1 MKKALPIILLI
12 FGGILACGIGLILGG
27 LLLAAAL
34 VLGTEVLR
42 TVILPAVILS
52 LVIGG
57 HVVGAVFLQRLY
69 QRRWRIGKAI
79 FWICAGL
86 PSVLIGSFSIILFSY
101 SRRMGIFPDLSA
113 GCSSFCVT
121 LHVRVFRRVLRGSGI
136 SPADN
141 SCCFSHQKSEIA
153 RKNLNLTE
161 FVI

>member
-42 TVILPAVILS
+42 TVILPAVILPAVILS

-86 PSVLIGSFSIILFSY
+86 PSVLIGSFSIILFFILKAHGHFSGSFGGLFELFASLYMFVY
-101 SRRMGIFPDLSA
+101 SGAF
-113 GCSSFCVT
+113 FV
-121 LHVRVFRRVLRGSGI
+121 VLGSVLLI
-136 SPADN
+136 IPVV
-141 SCCFSHQKSEIA
+141 SHIKN
-153 RKNLNLTE
+153 RKLPEKT
-161 FVI
+161 

>member
-42 TVILPAVILS
+42 TVILPAVILPAVILS

-69 QRRWRIGKAI
+69 QRRWQIGKAI
-79 FWICAGL
+79 FWLCAGL
-86 PSVLIGSFSIILFSY
+86 PSALIGMSSFAVVLILDKLNYFSGF
-101 SRRMGIFPDLSA
+101 FA
-113 GCSSFCVT
+113 G
-121 LHVRVFRRVLRGSGI
+121 LG
-136 SPADN
+136 
-141 SCCFSHQKSEIA
+141 
-153 RKNLNLTE
+153 E
-161 FVI
+161 FVLTLAILIYSGAFFVVLGIVLLIIHVVSHIKNRKLPEKT

>member
-12 FGGILACGIGLILGG
+12 FGGILACGIVLILGG

-86 PSVLIGSFSIILFSY
+86 PSVLIGAFSIILFFILKAHGHFSGFFGGFGELVTVFYMFLY
-101 SRRMGIFPDLSA
+101 SGAFFVVLGIVLLIIHAVSHVND
-113 GCSSFCVT
+113 GKSSEKT
-121 LHVRVFRRVLRGSGI
+121 
-136 SPADN
+136 
-141 SCCFSHQKSEIA
+141 
-153 RKNLNLTE
+153 
-161 FVI
+161 

>member
-42 TVILPAVILS
+42 TVILPAVILPAVILS

-57 HVVGAVFLQRLY
+57 HVVGAVFMQRLY

-86 PSVLIGSFSIILFSY
+86 PSVLIGSFSIILFFILKAHGHFSGSFGGLFELFASLYMFVY
-101 SRRMGIFPDLSA
+101 SGAFFVVLGSVLLII
-113 GCSSFCVT
+113 
-121 LHVRVFRRVLRGSGI
+121 HVV
-136 SPADN
+136 
-141 SCCFSHQKSEIA
+141 SHIKN
-153 RKNLNLTE
+153 RKLPEKT
-161 FVI
+161 

>member
-86 PSVLIGSFSIILFSY
+86 PSVLIGAFSIILFFILKAHGHFSGFFGGFGELVTVFYMFLY
-101 SRRMGIFPDLSA
+101 SGAFFVVLGIVLLIIHAVSHVND
-113 GCSSFCVT
+113 GKSSEKT
-121 LHVRVFRRVLRGSGI
+121 
-136 SPADN
+136 
-141 SCCFSHQKSEIA
+141 
-153 RKNLNLTE
+153 
-161 FVI
+161 

>member
-42 TVILPAVILS
+42 TVILPAVSLPAVILS

-86 PSVLIGSFSIILFSY
+86 PSVLIGSFSIILFFILKAHGHFSGSFGGLFELFASLYMFVY
-101 SRRMGIFPDLSA
+101 SGAFFVVLGSVLLII
-113 GCSSFCVT
+113 
-121 LHVRVFRRVLRGSGI
+121 HVV
-136 SPADN
+136 
-141 SCCFSHQKSEIA
+141 SHIKN
-153 RKNLNLTE
+153 RKLPEKT
-161 FVI
+161 

>member
-86 PSVLIGSFSIILFSY
+86 PSVLIGSLSFPISHNK
-101 SRRMGIFPDLSA
+101 MGI
-113 GCSSFCVT
+113 
-121 LHVRVFRRVLRGSGI
+121 
-136 SPADN
+136 
-141 SCCFSHQKSEIA
+141 CF
-153 RKNLNLTE
+153 
-161 FVI
+161 

>member
-79 FWICAGL
+79 FWIFAGL
-86 PSVLIGSFSIILFSY
+86 PSVLIGSFSIILFFILKAHGHFSGSFGGLFELFALLYMVVY
-101 SRRMGIFPDLSA
+101 SGAFFVVLGSVLLII
-113 GCSSFCVT
+113 
-121 LHVRVFRRVLRGSGI
+121 HVV
-136 SPADN
+136 
-141 SCCFSHQKSEIA
+141 SHIKN
-153 RKNLNLTE
+153 RKLPEKT
-161 FVI
+161 

>member
-42 TVILPAVILS
+42 TVVLPAVILPAVILS

-86 PSVLIGSFSIILFSY
+86 PSVLIGSFSIILFFILKAHGHFSGSFGGLFELFASLYMFVY
-101 SRRMGIFPDLSA
+101 SGAFFVVLGSVLLII
-113 GCSSFCVT
+113 
-121 LHVRVFRRVLRGSGI
+121 HVV
-136 SPADN
+136 
-141 SCCFSHQKSEIA
+141 SHIKN
-153 RKNLNLTE
+153 RKLPEKT
-161 FVI
+161 

>member
-42 TVILPAVILS
+42 TVILPAVILPAVILS

-86 PSVLIGSFSIILFSY
+86 PSVLIGSFSIILFFILKAHGHFSGSFGGLFELFASLYMFVY
-101 SRRMGIFPDLSA
+101 SGAFFVVLGSVLLII
-113 GCSSFCVT
+113 
-121 LHVRVFRRVLRGSGI
+121 HVV
-136 SPADN
+136 
-141 SCCFSHQKSEIA
+141 SHIKN
-153 RKNLNLTE
+153 RKLPEKT
-161 FVI
+161 

>member
-69 QRRWRIGKAI
+69 QRRWRIGKSI

-86 PSVLIGSFSIILFSY
+86 PSVLIGSFSIILFFILKAHGHFSGSFGGLFELFALLYMFVY
-101 SRRMGIFPDLSA
+101 SGAFFVVLGSVLLII
-113 GCSSFCVT
+113 
-121 LHVRVFRRVLRGSGI
+121 HVV
-136 SPADN
+136 
-141 SCCFSHQKSEIA
+141 SHIKN
-153 RKNLNLTE
+153 RKLPEKT
-161 FVI
+161 

>member
-1 MKKALPIILLI
+1 MKKALPVILLI
-12 FGGILACGIGLILGG
+12 LGGMLSCGIGLIISG

-86 PSVLIGSFSIILFSY
+86 PSVLIGSFSIILFFILKAHGHFSGSFGGLFELFASLYMFVY
-101 SRRMGIFPDLSA
+101 SGAFFVVLGSVLLII
-113 GCSSFCVT
+113 
-121 LHVRVFRRVLRGSGI
+121 HVV
-136 SPADN
+136 
-141 SCCFSHQKSEIA
+141 SHIKN
-153 RKNLNLTE
+153 RKLPEKT
-161 FVI
+161 

>member
-42 TVILPAVILS
+42 TVSLPAVILS

-86 PSVLIGSFSIILFSY
+86 PSVLIGSFSIILFFILKAHGHFSGSFGGLFELFALLYMFVY
-101 SRRMGIFPDLSA
+101 SGAFFVVLGSVLLII
-113 GCSSFCVT
+113 
-121 LHVRVFRRVLRGSGI
+121 HVV
-136 SPADN
+136 
-141 SCCFSHQKSEIA
+141 SHIKN
-153 RKNLNLTE
+153 RKLPEKT
-161 FVI
+161 

>member
-42 TVILPAVILS
+42 TVILPAVILPAVILS

-86 PSVLIGSFSIILFSY
+86 PSVLIGSFSIILLFILKAHGHFSGSFGGLFELFASLYMFVY
-101 SRRMGIFPDLSA
+101 SGAFFVVLGSVLLII
-113 GCSSFCVT
+113 
-121 LHVRVFRRVLRGSGI
+121 HVV
-136 SPADN
+136 
-141 SCCFSHQKSEIA
+141 SHIKN
-153 RKNLNLTE
+153 RKLPEKT
-161 FVI
+161 

>member
-69 QRRWRIGKAI
+69 QRRWQIGKAI
-79 FWICAGL
+79 FWLCAGL
-86 PSVLIGSFSIILFSY
+86 PSALIGMSSFAVVLILDKLNYFSGF
-101 SRRMGIFPDLSA
+101 FA
-113 GCSSFCVT
+113 G
-121 LHVRVFRRVLRGSGI
+121 LG
-136 SPADN
+136 
-141 SCCFSHQKSEIA
+141 
-153 RKNLNLTE
+153 E
-161 FVI
+161 FVLTLAILIYSGAFFVVLGIVLLIIHVVSHIKNRKLPEKT

>member
-42 TVILPAVILS
+42 TVILPAVILPAVILS

-57 HVVGAVFLQRLY
+57 HVTGAVFLQRLY
-69 QRRWRIGKAI
+69 QRRWQIGKAI

-86 PSVLIGSFSIILFSY
+86 PSVLIGSFSIILFFILKAHGHFSGSFGGLFELFASLYMFVY
-101 SRRMGIFPDLSA
+101 SGAFFVVLGSVLLII
-113 GCSSFCVT
+113 
-121 LHVRVFRRVLRGSGI
+121 HVV
-136 SPADN
+136 
-141 SCCFSHQKSEIA
+141 SHI
-153 RKNLNLTE
+153 KNWKLPEKT
-161 FVI
+161 

>member
-1 MKKALPIILLI
+1 MKKALPVILLI

-86 PSVLIGSFSIILFSY
+86 PSVLIGSFSIILFFILKAHGHFSGSFGGLFELFASLYMFVY
-101 SRRMGIFPDLSA
+101 SGAFFVVLGSVLLII
-113 GCSSFCVT
+113 
-121 LHVRVFRRVLRGSGI
+121 HVV
-136 SPADN
+136 
-141 SCCFSHQKSEIA
+141 SHIKN
-153 RKNLNLTE
+153 RKLPEKT
-161 FVI
+161 

>member
-42 TVILPAVILS
+42 TVILPAAILS

-86 PSVLIGSFSIILFSY
+86 PSVLIGSFSIILFFILKAHGHFSGSFGGLFELFASLYMFVY
-101 SRRMGIFPDLSA
+101 SGAFFVVLGSVLLII
-113 GCSSFCVT
+113 
-121 LHVRVFRRVLRGSGI
+121 HVV
-136 SPADN
+136 
-141 SCCFSHQKSEIA
+141 SHIKN
-153 RKNLNLTE
+153 RKLPEKT
-161 FVI
+161 

>member
-34 VLGTEVLR
+34 VLGPEVLR

-86 PSVLIGSFSIILFSY
+86 PSVLIGSFSIILFFILKAHGHFSGSFGGLFELFASLYMFVY
-101 SRRMGIFPDLSA
+101 SGAFFVVLGIVLLIGHA
-113 GCSSFCVT
+113 SSVKI
-121 LHVRVFRRVLRGSGI
+121 RG
-136 SPADN
+136 N
-141 SCCFSHQKSEIA
+141 SSK
-153 RKNLNLTE
+153 KL
-161 FVI
+161 

>member
-86 PSVLIGSFSIILFSY
+86 PSVLIGSFSIILFFILKAHGHFSGSFGGLFELFASLYMFVY
-101 SRRMGIFPDLSA
+101 SGAFFVVLGIVLLICHA
-113 GCSSFCVT
+113 SSVKI
-121 LHVRVFRRVLRGSGI
+121 RG
-136 SPADN
+136 N
-141 SCCFSHQKSEIA
+141 SSK
-153 RKNLNLTE
+153 KL
-161 FVI
+161 

>member
-12 FGGILACGIGLILGG
+12 FGGILACGIGLILCG

-42 TVILPAVILS
+42 TVILPAVILPAVILS

-79 FWICAGL
+79 FWNCAGL
-86 PSVLIGSFSIILFSY
+86 PSVLIGSFSIILFFILKAHGHFSGSFGGLFELFASLYMFVY
-101 SRRMGIFPDLSA
+101 SGAFFVVLGSVLLII
-113 GCSSFCVT
+113 
-121 LHVRVFRRVLRGSGI
+121 HVV
-136 SPADN
+136 
-141 SCCFSHQKSEIA
+141 SHIKN
-153 RKNLNLTE
+153 RKLPEKT
-161 FVI
+161 